1 MRQFV
6 RPLVISCALVLTG
19 LVQAAPAAGGKAAK
33 TAKPE
38 PAPRVEI
45 DLAHNLGAM
54 GEDRLQEVVDRFN
67 RDSKLGTV
75 RLARTGEGAPTATLN
90 LVRRYDLDDVLY
102 RPGGFVPL
110 YKVMAEAKENLR
122 LRDLSPDVLA
132 GVTDDKGRLVAL
144 PVAYSTPV
152 LFYNK
157 AAFRKAGLNPEQ
169 APRTWAEMQ
178 AVLDKLQEADID
190 CPYTTAWPTW
200 VHIDNVAA
208 LSGAPATEKGTLQF
222 NGLAHIKHIAMMTTW
237 QKAGYFRSFGRHG
250 EANAK
255 FQDGTC
261 ATITTD
267 SWEHTA
273 FRTAPGIELGVAPL
287 PHHDDLYGGRQHT
300 LADGASI
307 WVGGGRKPAEYK
319 LAARF
324 IAFLMSPE
332 MQIAMPRTYGQLPMT
347 EVARQALDSAIL
359 RDQGSALKVAYASM
373 AGRGAQPPLRVA
385 NINSVRIIVDEEL
398 EAVWSNRKPAKAA
411 LDTAVQR
418 GNAVLAAKPFLKK
431 GQPF

>member
-1 MRQFV
+1 MPSLL
-6 RPLVISCALVLTG
+6 RPLVLAISLAVSGAVL
-19 LVQAAPAAGGKAAK
+19 AAPAKSSK

-38 PAPRVEI
+38 PAPAAKVDIE
-45 DLAHNLGAM
+45 LAHNLGQM
-54 GEDRLQEVVDRFN
+54 GEDRLQEIVDRFN
-67 RDSKLGTV
+67 QDNKTGSIRLV
-75 RLARTGEGAPTATLN
+75 RLGEGAPSAVLN
-90 LVRRYDLDDVLY
+90 LVRRYDLDTVLY
-102 RPGGFVPL
+102 SPGKFTPL
-110 YKVMAEAKENLR
+110 YKMMSDAKENLR
-122 LRDLSPDVLA
+122 ARDISSELMA

-144 PVAYSTPV
+144 PLAYSTPV

-157 AAFRKAGLNPEQ
+157 NAFRKAKLNPEQ
-169 APRTWAEMQ
+169 PPATWAELQ
-178 AVLDKLQEADID
+178 AVLDKLQDADID

-222 NGLAHIKHIAMMTTW
+222 NGLPHVKHIAMMTTW

-273 FRTAPGIELGVAPL
+273 FRMSPDIDLGVAPL

-300 LADGASI
+300 LADGASV
-307 WVGGGRKPAEYK
+307 WVGAGKKAAEYK
-319 LAARF
+319 VAAKFVNFLLA
-324 IAFLMSPE
+324 PE
-332 MQIAMPRTYGQLPMT
+332 MQIAMARTYGQLPMT
-347 EVARQALDSAIL
+347 DVARAALSSKVL
-359 RDQGSALKVAYASM
+359 RDRGDTLKVAYASLR
-373 AGRGAQPPLRVA
+373 GKGAQPPLRVA
-385 NINSVRIIVDEEL
+385 SIDSVRIIVDEEL
-398 EAVWSNRKPAKAA
+398 EAAWSNRKPPKAA

-418 GNAVLAAKPFLKK
+418 GNAVLAAKPILKK